1 MRKRLRCR
9 GRSILFWLLLSLSGF
24 LVYSY
29 IFPLNIDVRSGSFH
43 HQRMC
48 PACFGENL
56 CPDLHAGRITL
67 TNWTRRTVS
76 KVFNAKNVFL
86 AELRLQGEA
95 SAEKAVLKKLG
106 HDAEL
111 QLLDRNI
118 CTVSGQ
124 RPDHCHPAHYI
135 KFLTESFTLHRAN
148 EKTLDYKEIGR
159 YDWTEVLACMRSQRL
174 VDLLVRRA
182 HYHPAAPTVANLLT
196 MLMINPEP
204 IVFMAFPKEEGW
216 PFPKYHGGC
225 GRLVAFENAGRSL
238 ADYYSA
244 PWDVRVSLARQLLE
258 MALKFTRNDDGVA
271 LYLTDWTADNFA
283 VDEDGRVALVD
294 GENFV
299 LVDQKVSGIPYEKV
313 EGFNYKE
320 RARVKALNETGA
332 PGWNVA
338 HTSDGFGC
346 RTSFCYSSEDLCT
359 HHESDHNLYGVCKVS
374 QRV

>member
-1 MRKRLRCR
+1 M
-9 GRSILFWLLLSLSGF
+9 GLL
-24 LVYSY
+24 
-29 IFPLNIDVRSGSFH
+29 N
-43 HQRMC
+43 
-48 PACFGENL
+48 
-56 CPDLHAGRITL
+56 TL
-67 TNWTRRTVS
+67 
-76 KVFNAKNVFL
+76 
-86 AELRLQGEA
+86 Q
-95 SAEKAVLKKLG
+95 
-106 HDAEL
+106 
-111 QLLDRNI
+111 
-118 CTVSGQ
+118 
-124 RPDHCHPAHYI
+124 
-135 KFLTESFTLHRAN
+135 
-148 EKTLDYKEIGR
+148 
-159 YDWTEVLACMRSQRL
+159 
-174 VDLLVRRA
+174 
-182 HYHPAAPTVANLLT
+182 LT
-196 MLMINPEP
+196 MLMINTEP